1 MDSGIIVP
9 HGWEGEYDDWD
20 AQVDN
25 CRSNSKRGTVGRFL
39 TFQPTPAATR
49 KEHQPGLN
57 LNKDPLPTR
66 TPTKHREASN
76 S

>member
-1 MDSGIIVP
+1 MDSGKIVP

-39 TFQPTPAATR
+39 TFQPTPAASVRSISQASTP
-49 KEHQPGLN
+49 KQGP
-57 LNKDPLPTR
+57 PPSR